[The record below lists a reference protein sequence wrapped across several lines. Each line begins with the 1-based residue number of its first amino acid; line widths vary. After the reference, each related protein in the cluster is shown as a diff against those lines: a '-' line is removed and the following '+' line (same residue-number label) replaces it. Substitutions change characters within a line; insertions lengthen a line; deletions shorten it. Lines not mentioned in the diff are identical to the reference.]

1 MYDWY
6 IRQIN
11 KKINLNL
18 EHEDNRKRHY
28 SSFYSSYYVST
39 LLSLWFIIKKYH
51 TIDRTKNQLDFSATL
66 FVCLFVCSKKTGK
79 IESETQGKTILG
91 D

>member
-1 MYDWY
+1 M
-6 IRQIN
+6 
-11 KKINLNL
+11 KIIENVIIHL
-18 EHEDNRKRHY
+18 
-28 SSFYSSYYVST
+28 STT

-91 D
+91 DRKPKLLNF